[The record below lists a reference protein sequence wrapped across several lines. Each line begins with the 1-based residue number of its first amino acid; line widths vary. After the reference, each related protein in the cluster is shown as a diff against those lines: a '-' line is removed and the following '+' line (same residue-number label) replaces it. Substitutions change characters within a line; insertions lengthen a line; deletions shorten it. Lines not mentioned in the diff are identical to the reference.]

1 MWLLGAGSVG
11 GHLFCSQSTS
21 EPVQVKLCQSNL
33 KQWKHA
39 ENMEICEKWFDAL
52 MLRRWHQICV
62 ELRGDFLKL
71 TLLLASYY
79 LLDYFF
85 VTGGK
90 KKPQRSLKTLE
101 KQFSIFSTLIYI
113 YMFKN
118 RKFSDAKSHSCLT
131 TFYLNYLD
139 AKRLVG
145 WIGVCDGALRHIKHN
160 EVSFF
165 CPWVHHHVG
174 L

>member
-1 MWLLGAGSVG
+1 MIVRSW
-11 GHLFCSQSTS
+11 FSQSTS

-85 VTGGK
+85 CNRGEK
-90 KKPQRSLKTLE
+90 KTSRELKNSWETV
-101 KQFSIFSTLIYI
+101 FHIFNFDIYI

-131 TFYLNYLD
+131 TFHLNYLD
-139 AKRLVG
+139 AKRFVG
-145 WIGVCDGALRHIKHN
+145 WIAVCDGALRHIKHN